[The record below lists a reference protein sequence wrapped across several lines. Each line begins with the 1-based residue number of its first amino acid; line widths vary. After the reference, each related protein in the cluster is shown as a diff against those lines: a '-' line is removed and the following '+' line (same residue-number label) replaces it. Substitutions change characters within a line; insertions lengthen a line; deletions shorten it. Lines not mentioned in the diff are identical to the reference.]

1 MKLQFYEIMNNYKAK
16 IVKILFLFIK
26 VGLTL
31 LICGI
36 PVLRGEELHSLSGI
50 ESIRTL
56 SEGPASHGSA
66 KASAMASKLTEAV
79 LGNGLHV
86 IVDERPGSTTVHC
99 SILVGVGSRY
109 ESEGLNGISHLIEHI
124 LFRENWWPPYD
135 NEEKL
140 PCTNRQEILN
150 QISSAGG
157 ILNGS
162 TTFEYTRYYLTAP
175 ASEFKTVF
183 EGLSRL
189 VLEPCFNRRG
199 VNLEKKVI
207 LHEIAFTKNN
217 PFTIAYYSLIDRVIP
232 DDPLGRP
239 IAGTT
244 LSLKTINYDRII
256 DFYQTYYVPNNMTAV
271 IVGGIDTEIALREV
285 ERIFSDK
292 LAQRMESPPV
302 LGEKAGPLP
311 DKPFSTPRFSTKGKN
326 FFRLKTLSKQGYF
339 ALIVRTDGERDE
351 GIHTMRLLYSILG
364 PGKNSRLYRKLKEEG
379 LSDFFISAGNFGM
392 QELASLSDI
401 GIWGFVVGTH
411 PDNLKRVEEIVLS
424 EIEKMKSTPISEDEL
439 TIAKSEAIGKL
450 MIDFENNEARASIYG
465 HWVVSGKLLTED
477 AFLQEIEKVSTEQIT
492 HAVQEHFQDDRL
504 LVFTVEPAKGL
515 GVLWAAI
522 KFLLFKRI

>member
-1 MKLQFYEIMNNYKAK
+1 MNNYKAK
-16 IVKILFLFIK
+16 IVKPLFFLIITEVLIGWTLANAERRNSFI
-26 VGLTL
+26 
-31 LICGI
+31 
-36 PVLRGEELHSLSGI
+36 PQSA
-50 ESIRTL
+50 IRT
-56 SEGPASHGSA
+56 PH
-66 KASAMASKLTEAV
+66 SKLTELT

-86 IVDERPGSTTVHC
+86 IIDERPGSTTVHC
-99 SILVGVGSRY
+99 SIMVGVGSRY

-140 PCTNRQEILN
+140 SCTNRQEILN

-175 ASEFKTVF
+175 ASEFETVF
-183 EGLSRL
+183 EGLGKL
-189 VLEPCFNRRG
+189 VLEPCFNRRS

-217 PFTIAYYSLIDRVIP
+217 PLAIAYYSLIDRVIP

-244 LSLKTINYDRII
+244 LSLKAINFDSVK
-256 DFYQTYYVPNNMTAV
+256 DLYQTYYVPNNMTVV

-285 ERIFSDK
+285 EEIFSDT
-292 LAQRMESPPV
+292 
-302 LGEKAGPLP
+302 EKKHLP
-311 DKPFSTPRFSTKGKN
+311 DKTIQGQVSTPRFSTKGKN
-326 FFRLKTLSKQGYF
+326 FFRLKTLTKQGYF
-339 ALIVRTDGERDE
+339 ALIVRTDGEIDE
-351 GIHTMRLLYSILG
+351 GIHAMRLLYSILG

-379 LSDFFISAGNFGM
+379 LSDFFIAVDDFGP

-401 GIWGFVVGTH
+401 GIWGFVVGTR

-439 TIAKSEAIGKL
+439 TIAKSETIGKL
-450 MIDFENNEARASIYG
+450 MIDFENNEVRAFIYG
-465 HWVVSGKLLTED
+465 HWSVSGSSGRTDRNVYPTID

-504 LVFTVEPAKGL
+504 LMFTIEPAKGL

>member
-1 MKLQFYEIMNNYKAK
+1 MNKYK
-16 IVKILFLFIK
+16 IVRLLWGKGRKTVDGRSKMFFFVLLLLFSFFSPLAQPSEIPS
-26 VGLTL
+26 GEYTSLLTELTL
-31 LICGI
+31 
-36 PVLRGEELHSLSGI
+36 R
-50 ESIRTL
+50 
-56 SEGPASHGSA
+56 
-66 KASAMASKLTEAV
+66 
-79 LGNGLHV
+79 NGLHV
-86 IVDERPGSTTVHC
+86 IIDERPGSTTVHC
-99 SILVGVGSRY
+99 SIMVGVGSRY

-175 ASEFKTVF
+175 ASEFEMVF
-183 EGLSRL
+183 EGLGKL

-217 PFTIAYYSLIDRVIP
+217 PLAIAYYSLIDRVIP

-244 LSLKTINYDRII
+244 LSLKAISFDSVK
-256 DFYQTYYVPNNMTAV
+256 DLYQTYYVPSNMTVV
-271 IVGGIDTEIALREV
+271 IVGGIDTGIALREV

-292 LAQRMESPPV
+292 EES
-302 LGEKAGPLP
+302 PLP
-311 DKPFSTPRFSTKGKN
+311 DKPFSTPHFNSPLSPFYKGG
-326 FFRLKTLSKQGYF
+326 FRGIKLKTLTKQGYF
-339 ALIVRTDGERDE
+339 ALIVRTDGEMDE
-351 GIHTMRLLYSILG
+351 GIHAMRLLYSILG
-364 PGKNSRLYRKLKEEG
+364 PGKNSRLYHKLKEEG
-379 LSDFFISAGNFGM
+379 LSDFFISAGDFGM

-401 GIWGFVVGTH
+401 GIWGFVVGTR
-411 PDNLKRVEEIVLS
+411 PDNLKRVEEVVLS
-424 EIEKMKSTPISEDEL
+424 EIEKMKSTPISEEEL
-439 TIAKSEAIGKL
+439 TIAKSETIGKL

-465 HWVVSGKLLTED
+465 HWGVSGKLLTED

-492 HAVQEHFQDDRL
+492 HAVQEHFKEDRL
-504 LVFTVEPAKGL
+504 LVFTIEPAKGI
-515 GVLWAAI
+515 GVLWATI